1 MELSSD
7 LWRETPEL
15 RPWDEGPGA
24 KHARCVC
31 VRARARGNKCEDLGL
46 TETSMVGGGD
56 AREVSVTRAA
66 HEGRRAR
73 TEVTMAANP
82 DRAWPCAQV
91 WLRNQDLP

>member
-1 MELSSD
+1 MKD
-7 LWRETPEL
+7 L
-15 RPWDEGPGA
+15 GPSMPGV
-24 KHARCVC
+24 CVC
-31 VRARARGNKCEDLGL
+31 VCVCVCARAHARARGNKCEDLGL